1 MKSIRTCACWMF
13 LLLVAVPAA
22 AQVPFVNVTPSPG
35 DRLAYVSATDSDQV
49 WVFDMDT
56 PGWVAQIDVGAEP
69 RGLDVAPDN
78 GRVYVA
84 NRFGGTVGTISV
96 IDTATLLVVTTIDLD
111 VPAVST
117 IEPYDVAVSPDGT
130 RLYVAMKNGGSD
142 GDNAGGIVA
151 VDLTDDS
158 VIAEIL
164 THISGTP
171 EGIAVTPDGSKVYVA
186 GRNGLFAF
194 DATNLTF
201 IGEVG
206 NAGRELVISPDGAW
220 VYAANNIIRTADDT
234 AFPTTFTMVSRGGV
248 ITPDGAHI
256 FGSSGLR
263 ISDITAGDP
272 PVVTDG
278 GTFGDSLMS
287 SGYGIDLTDEGDLG
301 LVSTDSFIGK
311 VRLFRTDGS
320 GAPAAVVEDTALAPA
335 AGGIPVFDGDPVTM
349 EIDAGEGSVIG
360 SGARQLVIAHST
372 PDLEVSV
379 VADVDTAQP
388 GDTVSYTL
396 TVTNNGHGTARDV
409 VISDTLPAGLTFA
422 SASDSGSASG
432 QTVTWPAIATPAEG
446 ATATRTVT
454 ATVDSD
460 ASAGDTDNTATVT
473 TPNDPVAA
481 NDTAAVTT
489 SVELPPPP
497 PAPVTRARRL
507 QGNGCQATP
516 GAAGGSP
523 LDLLLL
529 LLPLAVV
536 VTRRRLWLSIA
547 LVSLLGASAAQAV
560 EGIEAQRLRPPV
572 DGNGTFTLYDSHPL
586 APGEVAF
593 GGLLSYARDPVVVGD
608 ERGRFVNDR
617 LIDLLSLELTAAYGV
632 VDGVDVGVRL
642 PVHYL
647 IDGKSFTGVKRV
659 DAWRLGDVEIEA
671 KIRLV
676 DSAKAAVGL
685 ALVPTVGL
693 PTGDKV
699 QLLGLGTFSY
709 GARLVMDG
717 ALGERA
723 RWIANAGWRA
733 VDGVGSGSTADFIDV
748 GLGVVAPVG
757 GGAQVVAEVNSRTT
771 TSHPWGDEESSPVEL
786 LVGGRGLKVGGLSLA
801 GGLGWGLD
809 KGVGAPEWR
818 AFIGVTF

>member
-1 MKSIRTCACWMF
+1 MKFLRSCVCWLS
-13 LLLVAVPAA
+13 LLLTAAPAVAQTQAA
-22 AQVPFVNVTPSPG
+22 NLIPEPG

-49 WVFDMDT
+49 WVFDLDT
-56 PGWVAQIDVGAEP
+56 PGWVAQIDVDTEP
-69 RGLDVAPDN
+69 RGIDVAPDN
-78 GRVYVA
+78 ARVYVA

-96 IDTATLLVVTTIDLD
+96 IDTATFQVVATIDLD
-111 VPAVST
+111 VAAVST
-117 IEPYDVAVSPDGT
+117 IEPYDVAVSPDGG

-142 GDNAGGIVA
+142 GDNAGGIVV
-151 VDLTDDS
+151 VDLADNS
-158 VIAEIL
+158 VLAEIL
-164 THISGTP
+164 THLSGTP

-194 DATNLTF
+194 DATSLTF

-206 NAGRELVISPDGAW
+206 DAGRELVISPDGAW
-220 VYAANNIIRTADDT
+220 VYASNNVIRTLDDV
-234 AFPTTFTMVSRGGV
+234 AFATTFTMVSRGGV

-263 ISDITAGDP
+263 ISNITAGDP

-278 GTFGDSLMS
+278 GTFGDTLMS

-301 LVSTDSFIGK
+301 LVSSDSSPGK

-320 GAPAAVVEDTALAPA
+320 GTPAAVVEQEALAPA
-335 AGGIPVFDGDPVTM
+335 AGGVPVFDGDPITM
-349 EIDAGEGSVIG
+349 EVVLGEGSITG
-360 SGARQLVIAHST
+360 WGARQLVIGHST

-379 VADVDTAQP
+379 VADVATAQP
-388 GDTVSYTL
+388 GDTVTYTL

-409 VISDTLPAGLTFA
+409 AVSDTLPADLTFA
-422 SASDSGSASG
+422 SASDGGSASG
-432 QTVTWPAIATPAEG
+432 QTVTWPAITTLAEG

-460 ASAGDTDNTATVT
+460 ASAGDADNTATVAT
-473 TPNDPVAA
+473 ANDPVAS

-489 SVELPPPP
+489 SVEVPP

-507 QGNGCQATP
+507 QGNGCQAAP
-516 GAAGGSP
+516 GAGGGSP

-536 VTRRRLWLSIA
+536 VVRRRARLSLA
-547 LVSLLGASAAQAV
+547 LVALLAASSAQAM
-560 EGIEAQRLRPPV
+560 EGVEAQRLRPPV
-572 DGNGTFTLYDSHPL
+572 DGSGTFTLYDSHPL
-586 APGEVAF
+586 APGATSF
-593 GGLLSYARDPVVVGD
+593 GALLTYARDPVVVGD
-608 ERGRFVNDR
+608 ERGAFVNDR

-642 PVHYL
+642 PVHDL
-647 IDGKSFTGVKRV
+647 IDGKSFTGGERV

-671 KIRLV
+671 KIRLL
-676 DSAKAAVGL
+676 DPAKGAVGM
-685 ALVPTVGL
+685 ALVPSVGL
-693 PTGDKV
+693 PTGDKDE
-699 QLLGLGTFSY
+699 LLGLGTFSY
-709 GARLVMDG
+709 GARLVVDG
-717 ALGERA
+717 ALGAKA

-733 VDGVGSGSTADFIDV
+733 VDGVGSGATADFVDV
-748 GLGVVAPVG
+748 GVGVVAAVA
-757 GGAQVVAEVNSRTT
+757 GAAEVVVEVNSRTT
-771 TSHPWGDEESSPVEL
+771 TSHLWGDEESSPVEL

-801 GGLGWGLD
+801 GGFGWGLD

-818 AFIGVTF
+818 AFLGVTF